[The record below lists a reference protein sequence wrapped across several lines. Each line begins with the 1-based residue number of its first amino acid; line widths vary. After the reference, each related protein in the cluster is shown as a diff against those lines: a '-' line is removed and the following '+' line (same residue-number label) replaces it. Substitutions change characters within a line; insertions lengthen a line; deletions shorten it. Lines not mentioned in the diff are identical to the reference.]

1 MEKTKFLYGALGLLA
16 LGLSACS
23 SDAPVIENGK
33 VEADA
38 TRFLSVQIS
47 SPLEGT
53 RAMTFEDGSKN
64 ESAVT
69 RLDFLFYDVNG
80 NPTSKPQYFT
90 GAELNGTKDDPNFT
104 EGPFND
110 QTTGNVTR
118 IWTSVVPVELVQGQ
132 NLPAQVVCLVN
143 ATPEAVN
150 ELSTKSL
157 DDLRDIKRNY
167 FNNAESFLMSNSVY
181 FGTNVLTGQANQR
194 LCATPINANSQLF
207 GTREEAKDAI
217 TKGNATNAE
226 AADKAALVNI
236 YVERLAAKVGLTMAS
251 TAVKTVSLANG
262 AGGDNVTLTF
272 TPEYWFM
279 NAVSNQNFITKR
291 YGVMNGNDIVM
302 TPTYEQINAAFNTT
316 GNLMKDAWNAPDD
329 HRSYWG
335 CSPSYYT
342 ATYPLVS
349 DQVDDLGG
357 TNRTDGYTKGTFD
370 NKYYS
375 YNEVKNQV
383 TTPTSIAN
391 QAIAATNGAF
401 SIVNGGD
408 AATGYIYT
416 RETTTTIADIK
427 DIAANP
433 AATVAS
439 AVLVGSYKVGD
450 AAAASTFYV
459 DANNNYN
466 YNSTS
471 HTGTQGTYYADEAAA
486 RAELTSRQFIVFT
499 DAAGTTPAGTD
510 IFTVKHPDYTVRK
523 ELANPN
529 IAGRLVTIQM
539 ETVPTPAVYYFDG
552 NDYVPVTAANLADV
566 NAQLVSVGYMNMY
579 NNGRAFFN
587 IPIRHLGFRATSY
600 ADGKYEWKDMLLGEL
615 GLVRNHVYSITI
627 DNIYGIGTGLRDDD
641 QPIVPAKDEVNQ
653 YIAMRLNILAW
664 NVVNAWHVDF

>member
-53 RAMTFEDGSKN
+53 RAMTFDQGTTN
-64 ESAVT
+64 ESKVT
-69 RLDFLFYDVNG
+69 SLNFLFYDVNG
-80 NPTSKPQYFT
+80 NPTSTPQAF
-90 GAELNGTKDDPNFT
+90 TKDNLDSEFQDNRPY
-104 EGPFND
+104 ED
-110 QTTGNVTR
+110 GNVTR

-143 ATPEAVN
+143 AVQGNVELIKNLTLDELREA
-150 ELSTKSL
+150 E
-157 DDLRDIKRNY
+157 RDY
-167 FNNAESFLMSNSVY
+167 YNNGEAFLMTNSVY
-181 FGTNVLTGQANQR
+181 FGQNVLTGQANQR

-207 GTREEAKDAI
+207 ETAKKAEDAI
-217 TKGNATNAE
+217 TAGTAAGAT
-226 AADKAALVNI
+226 DLQKAALVNI

-262 AGGDNVTLTF
+262 AGGADVTLTF

-279 NAVSNQNFITKR
+279 NAVSNQNYITKR
-291 YGVMNGNDIVM
+291 YGVVNGDKIEKK
-302 TPTYEQINAAFNTT
+302 PTYEQIVTAFT
-316 GNLMKDAWNAPDD
+316 GSPMADTWNDPTN

-349 DQVDDLGG
+349 DQVDDLGAAD
-357 TNRTDGYTKGTFD
+357 RTDGYKKGNYS

-375 YNEVKNQV
+375 YNEVKAQATG
-383 TTPTSIAN
+383 TTKIAN
-391 QAIAATNGAF
+391 QAIAATDGAF
-401 SIVNGGD
+401 SLTNTGA

-416 RETTTTIADIK
+416 RETTTSINKIK
-427 DIAANP
+427 DATGNP
-433 AATVAS
+433 AAAVAS

-450 AAAASTFYV
+450 AATASTFYV
-459 DANNNYN
+459 DANNNNTYS
-466 YNSTS
+466 STNRA
-471 HTGTQGTYYADEAAA
+471 GTQGTYYADEAAA
-486 RAELTSRQFIVFT
+486 KTALTKRQFIVFT
-499 DAAGTTPAGTD
+499 DNKGTTAAGAD
-510 IFTVKHPDYTVRK
+510 IFTVKHPDYTVRQK
-523 ELANPN
+523 LANPN
-529 IAGRLVTIQM
+529 IAGRLVTLQM
-539 ETVPTPAVYYFDG
+539 ETIPETAVYYFDG
-552 NDYVPVTAANLADV
+552 TGYVPVTAANLADV

-579 NNGRAFFN
+579 YNGLAFYN
-587 IPIRHLGFRATSY
+587 VPIRHLGFRAASY
-600 ADGKYEWKDMLLGEL
+600 ADGKYDWKNMLLGEL

-653 YIAMRLNILAW
+653 YVAMRLNILAW